1 MSSLYFSLLILAAFF
16 LLMGFWGFGVLGQ
29 DGAAVLGVICG
40 CVEVDAAKGRMGA
53 QWVLDREWRWLKL
66 MHVAFGS
73 AVVVGDKGSMA
84 GRLCVFTAL
93 IGSPNHGVSEWRI
106 VWC

>member
-1 MSSLYFSLLILAAFF
+1 MNGSFSTRPVASTARESL
-16 LLMGFWGFGVLGQ
+16 GH
-29 DGAAVLGVICG
+29 DGADVLGVIFG
-40 CVEVDAAKGRMGA
+40 AGGDDAANGRMGV